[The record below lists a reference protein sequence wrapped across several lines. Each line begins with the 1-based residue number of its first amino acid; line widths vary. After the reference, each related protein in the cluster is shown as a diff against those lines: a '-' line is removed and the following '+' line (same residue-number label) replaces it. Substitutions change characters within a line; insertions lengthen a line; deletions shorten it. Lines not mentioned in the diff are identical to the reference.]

1 MKKRIHTALFYTLLL
16 SVYGVFFSVESFFN
30 FEGQVNTKELFKYS
44 AFVHFSGNHQ
54 SVIKTPPLQ
63 SSSKH
68 NLRLNKR
75 YHQEDIAPC
84 PLISV
89 APPVLPLIPRVLG
102 SYSIVPLP
110 SIAVVHRPLRG
121 PPVVA

>member
-1 MKKRIHTALFYTLLL
+1 MKQRIHTALFYTVIL

-30 FEGQVNTKELFKYS
+30 FEGQVNAKDLFKYS
-44 AFVHFSGNHQ
+44 SFVHFSGSHQ
-54 SVIKTPPLQ
+54 HAIRTTPLQ

-68 NLRLNKR
+68 NVRLNKR
-75 YHQEDIAPC
+75 YHQEDITPC
-84 PLISV
+84 PRISV
-89 APPVLPLIPRVLG
+89 PAPVLPLIPRLLG

>member
-1 MKKRIHTALFYTLLL
+1 MKKRIHKILFYAVLL

-30 FEGQVNTKELFKYS
+30 FEGQVNTKDLFKYT
-44 AFVHFSGNHQ
+44 AFAHFSGNHQ
-54 SVIKTPPLQ
+54 SVIKTTPLQ
-63 SSSKH
+63 SSSRH
-68 NLRLNKR
+68 NVRLNKR

-89 APPVLPLIPRVLG
+89 ATPVLRIIPKVLG

-121 PPVVA
+121 PPSVA